1 MAYDRFVMIATLN
14 LKAPQGDWLTR
25 CFFGTLQRG
34 LISRVPIKV
43 ATATAAGARASQE
56 PAAASA
62 AVAAQVIDEMA
73 SANVAMRDEICR
85 RRNWLRLACVRNQS
99 WIRVAD
105 ADATV
110 MPMADTRA

>member
-1 MAYDRFVMIATLN
+1 MAYDLFVIIMTVNPKLRAAT
-14 LKAPQGDWLTR
+14 P
-25 CFFGTLQRG
+25 QRG

-43 ATATAAGARASQE
+43 ATAIAPVTRASQV

-85 RRNWLRLACVRNQS
+85 RRKWLRLAWVRNQS
-99 WIRVAD
+99 WIWVAE
-105 ADATV
+105 AEATT
-110 MPMADTRA
+110 MPVAATRA